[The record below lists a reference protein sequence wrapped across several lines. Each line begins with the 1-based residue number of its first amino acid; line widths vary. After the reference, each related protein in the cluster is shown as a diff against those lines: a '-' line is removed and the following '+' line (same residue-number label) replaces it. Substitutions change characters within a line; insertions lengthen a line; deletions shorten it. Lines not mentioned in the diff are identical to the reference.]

1 MNDKVGDGTT
11 TSENE
16 LIGSKFLSV
25 KCKYPQKRG
34 NKSFTTDEYLV
45 KNFYIN
51 LMRK

>member
-25 KCKYPQKRG
+25 K
-34 NKSFTTDEYLV
+34 NV
-45 KNFYIN
+45 NIHKNVEIN
-51 LMRK
+51 RLQLMNIW